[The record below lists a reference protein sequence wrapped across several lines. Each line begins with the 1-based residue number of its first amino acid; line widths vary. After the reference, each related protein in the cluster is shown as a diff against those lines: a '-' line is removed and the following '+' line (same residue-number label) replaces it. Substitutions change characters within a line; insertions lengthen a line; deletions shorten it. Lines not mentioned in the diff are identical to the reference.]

1 MTREQTLLQRDVLW
15 MSCIGNLRCTAHLG
29 GQRAFCR
36 RQGSPPITWV
46 WRVNSGCQVWQQ
58 TPFPTDLSFQPLFLS
73 FETESCCIIHAG
85 CELSLL
91 IFLPSA
97 ETAHHAQHS
106 LLVVPPSFLLP
117 SPLLS
122 YLIEKNAHGG
132 RGVGSA
138 CEGNGSNHN
147 EKEKHGKWT
156 PELSP

>member
-1 MTREQTLLQRDVLW
+1 
-15 MSCIGNLRCTAHLG
+15 MSHIVSLRCTAHLG

-46 WRVNSGCQVWQQ
+46 WRANSGRQVWQQ

-122 YLIEKNAHGG
+122 YLIGKNAHGG
-132 RGVGSA
+132 GGGLDQPVREMAAITMRKKSM
-138 CEGNGSNHN
+138 ENG
-147 EKEKHGKWT
+147 
-156 PELSP
+156 PLSSHRSLS